1 MSIDKREKLQ
11 NVGIIIIF
19 FVISVISS
27 LRLNGKVGLYLDAV
41 NPDYMA
47 VQLLN
52 PNNYSSSMS
61 FPYIWF
67 PLLGQVYHGTVTMC
81 GSLLASILTG
91 QTGTGQLYVTNSI
104 YGAIAATLIF
114 GLMREIGVK
123 KAIAFTVTVIL
134 LLSPNMISMYATQF
148 YIELPG
154 VIFILLMMHMAIRW
168 KRKSVDD
175 KKLFMIGLFGGLAV
189 YSYFNY
195 IFCAPTVIGLIGYES
210 AKRKDKS
217 IWKNEIILLTGY
229 IAGAAG
235 YIVGYVSAIISKVE
249 TPKVLRQVIVLGTI
263 LLLFITLKSIYSLCI
278 SGKTYKNVVIVTLF
292 CVGGGILGAI
302 VYSILHI
309 YTGYF
314 AGLDVAGEK
323 AGLGT
328 RIGLVYEHLAGVLG
342 HSALEYLVMYRNVVQ
357 GMILVPLVTCIV
369 IVVMFVIRRKK
380 VCIKEDERYQFIV
393 ALLIGCVIYL
403 LCCIPM
409 VTRMQNQHFICM
421 IFSMYL
427 LLGVGTSVVAE
438 NTKLLGIWKKRGT
451 YIGWMGVML
460 IIMMHLMN
468 QTAVLWAL
476 DSSDCDSYN
485 IYYSTA
491 INSLAERALEK
502 KEAGEKQYYVFPEW
516 GILAGF
522 DYLTRNEIA
531 FNGSINL
538 QQMQQL
544 CNDEGYQI
552 VVCYWERDNTEVYR
566 DNLLE
571 IFDMKQISSSYVE
584 GNYGNILEICVNSI
598 EAY

>member
-19 FVISVISS
+19 FVISVISA

-195 IFCAPTVIGLIGYES
+195 IP
-210 AKRKDKS
+210 
-217 IWKNEIILLTGY
+217 
-229 IAGAAG
+229 
-235 YIVGYVSAIISKVE
+235 
-249 TPKVLRQVIVLGTI
+249 
-263 LLLFITLKSIYSLCI
+263 
-278 SGKTYKNVVIVTLF
+278 
-292 CVGGGILGAI
+292 
-302 VYSILHI
+302 
-309 YTGYF
+309 
-314 AGLDVAGEK
+314 
-323 AGLGT
+323 
-328 RIGLVYEHLAGVLG
+328 
-342 HSALEYLVMYRNVVQ
+342 
-357 GMILVPLVTCIV
+357 
-369 IVVMFVIRRKK
+369 
-380 VCIKEDERYQFIV
+380 
-393 ALLIGCVIYL
+393 
-403 LCCIPM
+403 
-409 VTRMQNQHFICM
+409 
-421 IFSMYL
+421 
-427 LLGVGTSVVAE
+427 
-438 NTKLLGIWKKRGT
+438 
-451 YIGWMGVML
+451 
-460 IIMMHLMN
+460 
-468 QTAVLWAL
+468 
-476 DSSDCDSYN
+476 
-485 IYYSTA
+485 
-491 INSLAERALEK
+491 
-502 KEAGEKQYYVFPEW
+502 
-516 GILAGF
+516 
-522 DYLTRNEIA
+522 
-531 FNGSINL
+531 
-538 QQMQQL
+538 
-544 CNDEGYQI
+544 
-552 VVCYWERDNTEVYR
+552 
-566 DNLLE
+566 
-571 IFDMKQISSSYVE
+571 
-584 GNYGNILEICVNSI
+584 
-598 EAY
+598 